1 VSFLRLISL
10 NILCGLFKFDSFV
23 VGHLNFDAWICLMI
37 SFCSFGM
44 FSDLGFVFYFLEGG
58 C

>member
-1 VSFLRLISL
+1 M
-10 NILCGLFKFDSFV
+10 GWFKFDSFV